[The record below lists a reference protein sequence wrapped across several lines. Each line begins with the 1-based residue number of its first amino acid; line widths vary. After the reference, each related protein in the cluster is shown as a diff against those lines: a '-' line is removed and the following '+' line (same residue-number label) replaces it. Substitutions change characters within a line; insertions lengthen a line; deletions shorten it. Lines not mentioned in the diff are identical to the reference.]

1 MQYKLSNFDDAG
13 VQVLSDKKKRD
24 VYDRFGEE
32 GLKTNNGGG
41 GGGDQ
46 QLHLDHHHH
55 HPNLPRVTQWIH
67 VPRGPKADVPA
78 IFWDEQSLRE
88 LFQHAWH
95 GIKPTPGWSSLTIV
109 ESPFC
114 DILLFC

>member
-1 MQYKLSNFDDAG
+1 MVQYKLSNFDDAG

-46 QLHLDHHHH
+46 QLHLHLDHHHH
-55 HPNLPRVTQWIH
+55 ALNLDHSQSHTVVTRSTGTQS
-67 VPRGPKADVPA
+67 RRSSNFLGRA
-78 IFWDEQSLRE
+78 IPSRAFSTCLAWDQTHIR
-88 LFQHAWH
+88 
-95 GIKPTPGWSSLTIV
+95 
-109 ESPFC
+109 
-114 DILLFC
+114 LLKLNNCFVTLL